1 MCLSEL
7 KATKIVV
14 YCALICKAL
23 CKVMAYELS
32 ETKYGGKTKI
42 PSSALCT
49 PVQQRLQKQ

>member
-32 ETKYGGKTKI
+32 ETKRWL
-42 PSSALCT
+42 PSVWL
-49 PVQQRLQKQ
+49 